1 MSNTTLLDVRNLTT
15 YFYTQDGIVKAVD
28 GVSYDVARGETIAL
42 VGESGCG
49 KTVSALSILR
59 LVQDPPGKIVSGEVL
74 FAGTDLLK
82 LTPDK
87 MRQVRGAKI
96 SMIFQEPLTALNPVL
111 TIGRQISEALELH
124 QKMPPPEAHEEAIRL
139 LKMVGIPD
147 PERRVDDYPHRFSGG
162 MRQRA
167 MIAIAISCRPQLI
180 IADEPTTVV
189 DVTIQAQL
197 LELIRG
203 ITKELGTAL
212 ILITHNLGIVARY
225 AHRVYVMYAGKIVET
240 GTALQVYHYP
250 CHPYTAGLLAS
261 VPRLDEPRKMRLL
274 PIEGQPPDL
283 ISPPVGCAFQPRCQ
297 YAIPGCQ
304 TMKPALA
311 DVAQAHYAACWVA
324 QKGEKPWQKTL
335 SFG

>member
-124 QKMPPPEAHEEAIRL
+124 QKMPPAEAHEEAIRL

-240 GTALQVYHYP
+240 GPALQVYHYP

-261 VPRLDEPRKMRLL
+261 VPRLDEPRKMRLA

-283 ISPPVGCAFQPRCQ
+283 ISLPVGCAFQPRCQ

-335 SFG
+335 SLR